1 MPLFKYEA
9 VTAKCRCLYG
19 KLLAPK
25 DYDNLLK
32 CPDVSDIAVYLN
44 DNTAYHE
51 FLGESDLRTINRNRL
66 EYYIKKS
73 MLSDYLKMYKFTF
86 GNERHFINLLMAKYE
101 LEYILKVWREYVR
114 RNIQS
119 ENDFASD
126 SKENE
131 KDGDYLLSE
140 GILQIQMIYQNSPRI
155 DIEAL
160 KNVTNAGQFINAI
173 RNSDFFYIFEKH
185 INDDISQNYTVIETA
200 VYDEYY
206 KILYDGANIFEKE
219 TRKKIQDSISVH
231 ADLINLCRISR
242 LMFNF
247 KAGPE
252 EILPLLVPL
261 GNKLKP
267 GDINA
272 LLQTGDRE
280 SFLAYCQSNLY
291 YGGKQ
296 SFYDYNSMSSYMNSF
311 LYKYYKSKI
320 KISSS
325 GFDVIVRY
333 FHVKEFEVMNLFY
346 LIEGIRYKMTPD
358 YIRKNIYGLD
368 YASDLYGGASGMP
381 RPTGRGF

>member
-19 KLLAPK
+19 KLLTPK

-32 CPDVSDIAVYLN
+32 CADVSDIAVYLH
-44 DNTAYHE
+44 DNTAYRE
-51 FLGESDLRTINRNRL
+51 FLSDSDLQIINRNKL

-73 MLSDYLKMYKFTF
+73 MLNDYLKMYKFTF

-101 LEYILKVWREYVR
+101 LEYILKIWREYVR
-114 RNIQS
+114 RNINNNS
-119 ENDFASD
+119 V
-126 SKENE
+126 SKNMETE
-131 KDGDYLLSE
+131 LDGGYLLGE
-140 GILQIQMIYQNSPRI
+140 GILEIQMIYQNNPRI

-160 KNVTNAGQFINAI
+160 KNITNAEQFINAI

-185 INDDISQNYTVIETA
+185 INDDISKNYTVIETA

-206 KILYDGANIFEKE
+206 KILYDGAKIFEKE
-219 TRKKIQDSISVH
+219 TREKIRDSISTY
-231 ADLINLCRISR
+231 ADLLNLCRISR
-242 LMFNF
+242 MMFNF

-252 EILPLLVPL
+252 DILPLIVPL
-261 GNKLKP
+261 RKKLKT

-272 LLQTGDRE
+272 LLRSDDRDD
-280 SFLAYCQSNLY
+280 FLAYCQSNLY
-291 YGGKQ
+291 YGEKQ
-296 SFYDYNSMSSYMNSF
+296 SFYDYDSMSSYMNSF

-320 KISSS
+320 KVSSS

-333 FHVKEFEVMNLFY
+333 FHVKEFEIMNLFY
-346 LIEGIRYKMTPD
+346 LTEGIRYKMAPE

-368 YASDLYGGASGMP
+368 YDPEYNQYNQYNQ
-381 RPTGRGF
+381 RGIV